1 MKTKKHAL
9 ALFTKYPE
17 PGVTKTRLLTENGG
31 GFTPQEAADIYKA
44 MVLDTATVG
53 CRALETCR
61 SQGFDADF
69 DFYISSSPEGE
80 MKRVKAMFSEE
91 IPAETFSYIVDRGE
105 NFDAH
110 YNDCYRQ
117 LFDQGYHSVV
127 VIGGD
132 MPAITPAL
140 LVRAFH
146 RLFALEKDSDTGA
159 MVMAPCQAAGVSLVG
174 VTRSAGMDFSGV
186 FYNADGVSALDALIE
201 IARRKNIPAALFEV
215 LPDVD
220 FMEDLAHMIAVAN
233 AMAYTARFQPDVVVP
248 KRTLQIIE
256 ELGLYTSTPPNTSHD
271 PRGDIDG

>member
-1 MKTKKHAL
+1 MKTKKYAL

-31 GFTPQEAADIYKA
+31 PFTPQEAADLYKA

-53 CRALETCR
+53 CRALEMCR
-61 SQGFDADF
+61 RQWRDAEF

-80 MKRVKAMFSEE
+80 MKRVQALFAEE
-91 IPAETFSYIVDRGE
+91 MPAETFFYIVDRGE

-117 LFDQGYHSVV
+117 LFDQGYDSVV

-132 MPAITPAL
+132 MPVITPDL

-146 RLFALEKDSDTGA
+146 RLFELENGSDAGA

-174 VTRSAGMDFSGV
+174 VTRSARMDFSGV
-186 FYNADGVSALDALIE
+186 FYNADGVSALDALVD
-201 IARRKNIPAALFEV
+201 IARRKKIPTALFEV

-248 KRTLQIIE
+248 TRTRQIIE
-256 ELGLYTSTPPNTSHD
+256 ALGLYTSTPPNTAHD
-271 PRGDIDG
+271 PRTDIDG